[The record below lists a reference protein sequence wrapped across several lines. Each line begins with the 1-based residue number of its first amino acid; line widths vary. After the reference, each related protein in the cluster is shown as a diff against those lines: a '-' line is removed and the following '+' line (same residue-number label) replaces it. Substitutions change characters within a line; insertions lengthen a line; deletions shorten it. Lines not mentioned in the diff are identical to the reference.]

1 MDFENPK
8 SSRTFF
14 FPFAF
19 HSFLDVDIH
28 ILDIQAVYGIFV
40 SKKAVYGLLDSIGAK
55 LWISK
60 Y

>member
-14 FPFAF
+14 FPLHFT
-19 HSFLDVDIH
+19 FLDVDIH